1 MILKLLKMPL
11 NEVFNSLIPAIFK
24 YAEAFEEKPCN
35 PAVSFL
41 CFKRF
46 ELLLLHERC
55 KPFPE

>member
-1 MILKLLKMPL
+1 MPL